1 MANPP
6 DKLNEAPTGLGTVST
21 PLAISR
27 QPVAIGEADGPAVT
41 LRGQGTTDETNRL
54 VSEEDALQAR
64 LDNLRR
70 N

>member
-1 MANPP
+1 MAN
-6 DKLNEAPTGLGTVST
+6 T
-21 PLAISR
+21 R
-27 QPVAIGEADGPAVT
+27 QPVAIGETDGPAVT
-41 LRGQGTTDETNRL
+41 IRGKGNGDEANRL